1 MAERIPVP
9 TIPPDG
15 WDFFGTHAG
24 DELNGWRIELSK
36 ELDPNDLLP
45 LWERKVSI

>member
-1 MAERIPVP
+1 MGGRIPTP
-9 TIPPDG
+9 STPPPG

-24 DELNGWRIELSK
+24 DELNGWRIELSE

-45 LWERKVSI
+45 LWERKVRI